1 VISFETFFP
10 NEILKYK
17 IMDGKFEHRGAYGAQ
32 AFPPNWP
39 LTPGV
44 IQQQQPQTQSSQ
56 PAQQGA
62 NGMYFSGRGQP
73 QQPQVVQNQRDLR
86 HSPQQIMVDNPKSS
100 GSSNGALRHDSGRE
114 KSLQPQMHDSVIHIQ
129 KSVINDD
136 SDQTDRPL
144 RDPSNMPLN
153 KLTIDLIK
161 TYKGIN
167 EKYYNRKMR
176 RRHHDAPVTG
186 ASAPK
191 TTVPPSLI
199 QQTSQPPSAT
209 GPLHF
214 DRRIAKNMPL
224 PQQQQQSSQSI
235 TSQNVHQ
242 SVMMP
247 DQVHHLPQMDA
258 SITQQGIVA
267 PQIQISQQAPL
278 IPQQSVQS
286 QHSKQWSTPS
296 KYRQPKGSK
305 YDKEPS
311 FQEQDAANYDDE
323 NHDYIIRIGE
333 VFDYRYRIEQTI
345 GKGSFGQVA
354 KAYDTVAEE
363 YVAIKIIKNKKAF
376 FDQAQIEIHLL
387 ELMNNHS
394 SEGRGCVV
402 KLKTHFTWK
411 HHLCLVFELLSYNL
425 YDLLRNTNFRG
436 VSLHLIRKFGQQL
449 SNTLLF
455 LSRQEL
461 QIIHCDLKPENVLL
475 CNPKRSTIKIIDFGS
490 SCQYGNRIYQY
501 IQSRFYRSP
510 EILLGISYGM
520 AIDMWSLGCI
530 LVEMHTGEPLFPGN
544 SEFDQMMKIVEV
556 LGMPPRYILDQAPKT
571 KKFFERDEKG
581 EYHCRRHR
589 DMKLYKTP
597 GSRSINDIIGV
608 NTGGPQGRRIGE
620 NGHGPED
627 YSVFVDLIAK
637 MLHYDPNSRVSPLNA
652 CRHPFLAKPAGDES
666 QRLPSSMTGNTTPWG
681 SRRESSNRP
690 PSPKSHR
697 LLQSSGRSD
706 QIRSEDSSLHNNV
719 AAVSSLSLDANLNNT
734 GAQSASQQGQATDSS
749 GNAMNESVDFLI

>member
-1 VISFETFFP
+1 
-10 NEILKYK
+10 
-17 IMDGKFEHRGAYGAQ
+17 MDGKFEHRGAYAAQ

-39 LTPGV
+39 LAPGV
-44 IQQQQPQTQSSQ
+44 IQQQNQSSQ
-56 PAQQGA
+56 QAQQPGG
-62 NGMYFSGRGQP
+62 NGTYFSGRTQTQQ
-73 QQPQVVQNQRDLR
+73 QQPQAIQNQRDSR
-86 HSPQQIMVDNPKSS
+86 HSPQQMMVDNPKSS
-100 GSSNGALRHDSGRE
+100 GSSNGTLKNDTNRE
-114 KSLQPQMHDSVIHIQ
+114 KSLQPPMHDSLIHLQ
-129 KSVINDD
+129 KTALNDD
-136 SDQTDRPL
+136 PEQSDRPI

-191 TTVPPSLI
+191 TTVPPSHV
-199 QQTSQPPSAT
+199 QQSSQPLPVS
-209 GPLHF
+209 GSLHF
-214 DRRIAKNMPL
+214 DRRIAKNVSMPH
-224 PQQQQQSSQSI
+224 PQQNLTIAQPF
-235 TSQNVHQ
+235 TSQNAHQ
-242 SVMMP
+242 SAMIP
-247 DQVHHLPQMDA
+247 EQIHQLPQMDA
-258 SITQQGIVA
+258 SVIQQGAIASQKTQQV
-267 PQIQISQQAPL
+267 PSV
-278 IPQQSVQS
+278 PQQNAQNQS
-286 QHSKQWSTPS
+286 TKQWSTPS
-296 KYRQPKGSK
+296 KYKQPKGK
-305 YDKEPS
+305 YDKETTS
-311 FQEQDAANYDDE
+311 YHEQEAANYDDE

-520 AIDMWSLGCI
+520 PIDMWSLGCI

-556 LGMPPRYILDQAPKT
+556 LGMPPRYILEQAPKT

-589 DMKLYKTP
+589 DMKLYKAP

-627 YSVFVDLIAK
+627 YSIFVDLIAK

-652 CRHPFLAKPAGDES
+652 CRHPFLAKPAGEES

-690 PSPKSHR
+690 SSPKSHR

-706 QIRSEDSSLHNNV
+706 QLRSEDSSLQNNV
-719 AAVSSLSLDANLNNT
+719 AAVSSLSLDANSGTT
-734 GAQSASQQGQATDSS
+734 GVQSATQHAQTIDSS
-749 GNAMNESVDFLI
+749 GNAMSESADFLI

>member
-1 VISFETFFP
+1 
-10 NEILKYK
+10 
-17 IMDGKFEHRGAYGAQ
+17 MDGKFEHRGAYGAQ

-39 LTPGV
+39 LTSGAM
-44 IQQQQPQTQSSQ
+44 QQQPLPTQVIH
-56 PAQQGA
+56 
-62 NGMYFSGRGQP
+62 N
-73 QQPQVVQNQRDLR
+73 NQRDVRL
-86 HSPQQIMVDNPKSS
+86 SPQQMMVDNPKPS
-100 GSSNGALRHDSGRE
+100 GSTNGTLRNESTRE
-114 KSLQPQMHDSVIHIQ
+114 KSLQPQIHESTIQMQ
-129 KSVINDD
+129 KSVNDD
-136 SDQTDRPL
+136 SDQVERPI

-176 RRHHDAPVTG
+176 RRHHDAPITG
-186 ASAPK
+186 VSATK
-191 TTVPPSLI
+191 AAAPPNHI
-199 QQTSQPPSAT
+199 QQISQQPPQGT

-214 DRRIAKNMPL
+214 DRRIAKNVSLPHPQQQPQSMTATASQPLISQNTHPIVPEQGHPL
-224 PQQQQQSSQSI
+224 PQTDTNI
-235 TSQNVHQ
+235 V
-242 SVMMP
+242 
-247 DQVHHLPQMDA
+247 
-258 SITQQGIVA
+258 QQGSQA
-267 PQIQISQQAPL
+267 PQQAPL
-278 IPQQSVQS
+278 ISQQNLQN
-286 QHSKQWSTPS
+286 QHTKQWSTPS
-296 KYRQPKGSK
+296 KYKQPKGK
-305 YDKEPS
+305 YDKDPS
-311 FQEQDAANYDDE
+311 YQEQEAANYDDE

-490 SCQYGNRIYQY
+490 SCQFGNRIYQY

-520 AIDMWSLGCI
+520 PIDMWSLGCI

-544 SEFDQMMKIVEV
+544 SEFDQMIKIVEV

-571 KKFFERDEKG
+571 KKFFERDDKG

-589 DMKLYKTP
+589 DMKMYKNP
-597 GSRSINDIIGV
+597 GARSINDIIGV

-620 NGHGPED
+620 SGHGSED
-627 YSVFVDLIAK
+627 YSVFVDLIVK
-637 MLHYDPNSRVSPLNA
+637 MLHYDPNSRISPLNA
-652 CRHPFLAKPAGDES
+652 CRHPFLAKPVAEES

-690 PSPKSHR
+690 ASPKSHR
-697 LLQSSGRSD
+697 LLQSSGRS
-706 QIRSEDSSLHNNV
+706 EDLSVHNNV
-719 AAVSSLSLDANLNNT
+719 AAVSSLTLESNSSNT
-734 GAQSASQQGQATDSS
+734 GAQSVSQQQQQGQSS
-749 GNAMNESVDFLI
+749 DTMNESTDFLMSVPYYNNNYIWGNGSNPYY